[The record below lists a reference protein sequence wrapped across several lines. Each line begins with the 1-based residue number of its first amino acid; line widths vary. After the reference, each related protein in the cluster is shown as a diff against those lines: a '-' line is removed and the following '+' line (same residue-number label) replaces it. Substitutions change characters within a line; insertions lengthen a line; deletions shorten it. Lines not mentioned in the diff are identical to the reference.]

1 MGERP
6 TVLALVGPTGTGKT
20 ELAVAI
26 ARRTGA
32 EIIGADSMQVYR
44 GLDIGTAKP
53 SAELRSQIPH
63 HAIDIVDPDDRMSA
77 GRYAAIAREA
87 ALDILARGHPV
98 ILCGGTGL
106 YARAFAGGLIPN
118 VASDPELRAEL
129 EARSTDALYAELE
142 RIDPETAGRIP
153 PANRVRVLRALEVQ
167 KLGGRPQSAQHG
179 AHAFGDRPFDVRWLG
194 LAIDTEPLNQRLAV
208 RVDAMFE
215 AGFVD
220 EVRALHAAGYGPA
233 LEALRPL
240 GYREIGEH
248 LRGKLSEAEAREATS
263 VATRRYAKRQRTW
276 FRSEPELEWVAAED
290 TAAVI
295 DAALTALAAD

>member
-1 MGERP
+1 MGDRP

-20 ELAVAI
+20 ELAATI

-44 GLDIGTAKP
+44 GLDIGTAKA
-53 SAELRSQIPH
+53 SAELRREIPH

-87 ALDILARGHPV
+87 ALASLARGHPI

-106 YARAFAGGLIPN
+106 YARAFAGGLIPD
-118 VASDPELRAEL
+118 VASDPALRAAL
-129 EARSTDALYAELE
+129 EERSTDALYAELE
-142 RIDPETAGRIP
+142 QADPETAARIP

-179 AHAFGDRPFDVRWLG
+179 AHGFGDRPFDVRWLG
-194 LAIDTEPLNQRLAV
+194 LAIETEPLNRRLAG
-208 RVDAMFE
+208 RVAAMFE

-248 LRGKLSEAEAREATS
+248 LQGKLSEAEAREAT
-263 VATRRYAKRQRTW
+263 VIATRRYAKRQRTW
-276 FRSEPELEWVAAED
+276 FRSEPGLEWVAAED
-290 TAAVI
+290 TSAVI
-295 DAALTALAAD
+295 DAALAK